1 MKLNAHLSV
10 GLTRALAAA
19 TLLALSGCQT
29 MQAWGLVGAKE
40 PVKAEA
46 AAPAAAEAPVSR
58 AAPARAAAAE
68 PAAPVA
74 AAPQRAEPVA
84 RAESAGMIAPLIEK
98 RETLTAT
105 GYAVISVQNH
115 RNPAQQRL
123 MAIRASKLDAYRSLT
138 EQVYGQQLDA
148 TTTVADMMVQSDTF
162 RAKVEGVIYGA
173 VLVSITPA
181 GDDTYETTLS
191 LDKAVVQDL
200 RALYLGQVQA
210 RAR

>member
-1 MKLNAHLSV
+1 MKLNAHLSA

-19 TLLALSGCQT
+19 ALLALSGCQT
-29 MQAWGLVGAKE
+29 MLPWSLKGDKE
-40 PVKAEA
+40 PGKEQRAEA
-46 AAPAAAEAPVSR
+46 AAR
-58 AAPARAAAAE
+58 AE
-68 PAAPVA
+68 PA
-74 AAPQRAEPVA
+74 
-84 RAESAGMIAPLIEK
+84 SMIAPLIEK

-123 MAIRASKLDAYRSLT
+123 MAIRASKLDAYRSLA

-162 RAKVEGVIYGA
+162 RSKVEGVIYGA

-191 LDKAVVQDL
+191 LDRAVVQDL
-200 RALYLGQVQA
+200 RALYLGHLQA